1 MAALLHLVAMQPSR
15 AEIRIRDLARCHG
28 PLCSMGPAGDAITAG
43 SCGWITGLSS
53 AQTNNPNYILNLQ
66 YMRSLET
73 TVTHSPSLLPEVCP
87 STSCSFCV
95 IFGLFSHKVLLCPLI
110 SLTLPIRFLSM
121 LVTER
126 LQEEEE
132 NKDLSNFKIN
142 KGFFSHQS
150 ILQCRILFSPV
161 FVFVSFYVF
170 VFFFFNLHRSVNS
183 TNYVLVAV
191 THL

>member
-142 KGFFSHQS
+142 KGFF
-150 ILQCRILFSPV
+150 FSPEHLAV
-161 FVFVSFYVF
+161 PHTFLSSFCVCIF
-170 VFFFFNLHRSVNS
+170 LRFCFFF
-183 TNYVLVAV
+183 
-191 THL
+191 